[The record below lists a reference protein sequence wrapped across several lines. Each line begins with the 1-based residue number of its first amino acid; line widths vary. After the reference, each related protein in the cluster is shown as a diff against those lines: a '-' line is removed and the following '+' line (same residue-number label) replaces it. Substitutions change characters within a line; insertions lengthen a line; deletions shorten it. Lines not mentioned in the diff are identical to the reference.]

1 MTTTSDLTA
10 HNLQTNDRVL
20 DCRPSING
28 KVAFVTGGFGGIGRA
43 AIAALLAHGAH
54 VAFTYA
60 EGRETAADIA
70 QLVATAPDQLSA
82 HALDLRSLTSIQRC
96 LAAVMAR
103 WQRIDILVNNA
114 AVGSATV
121 AAYADGAADQDS
133 AMLAINADGTLKVC
147 QTFLAL
153 MHDHLTTRPLKI
165 INLSSVGGGIQ
176 TFPGFRLSDGM
187 SKAAVAFLTRQL
199 AAELTQTQVDVFAIC
214 PGATDTPMFQAS
226 TLAAMNPAE
235 RTEFTHA
242 LPKHRLIA
250 PAEIANLIVFLA
262 SGYSTPMHGAVIDAS
277 MGLGVRPGL
286 ITERGH

>member
-1 MTTTSDLTA
+1 MNS
-10 HNLQTNDRVL
+10 NRL
-20 DCRPSING
+20 DCEPSIRG
-28 KVAFVTGGFGGIGRA
+28 KVAFVTGGTGGIGRECVK
-43 AIAALLAHGAH
+43 ALVAHGAQ

-60 EGRETAADIA
+60 AAHWASGDESGESIRK
-70 QLVATAPDQLSA
+70 LVAENPDRLSA
-82 HALDLRSLTSIQRC
+82 HALDLRSLASIRQC
-96 LAAVMAR
+96 MEQVMAR

-121 AAYADGAADQDS
+121 AAYASEEAEQDT
-133 AMLAINADGTLKVC
+133 AMFNINADGTLKVC

-153 MHDHLTTRPLKI
+153 MRDRMTTHPLKI
-165 INLSSVGGGIQ
+165 INISSVGGGIQ

-199 AAELTQTQVDVFAIC
+199 AAELTDSLVDVFALC
-214 PGATDTPMFQAS
+214 PGATNTPMFQAS
-226 TLAAMNPAE
+226 TLNPMTAQQRE
-235 RTEFTHA
+235 EFIKS
-242 LPKHRLIA
+242 LPKGRLIE

-262 SGYSTPMHGAVIDAS
+262 SGYSTPLHGAVIDAS